1 MKRNTNKYYEEN
13 YTGLCFQIDAELAV
27 KKKNYSKAL
36 NIYREEILQLQ
47 DSWDGLFQ
55 NGYQLVEFDAV
66 ISKGLANVLR
76 LQGKH
81 LEALVELTY
90 FISVFRRSS
99 WVNPNEAQEEKLKA
113 YLRRAKLHNI
123 GINEL
128 NDYLDS
134 FDDDAPQDA
143 RRGVDCYQR
152 IQQQIYLWSDRV
164 LNRTPKLWIGKDLP
178 KLAAERWR

>member
-1 MKRNTNKYYEEN
+1 MKKNTNKYYEEN
-13 YTGLCFQIDAELAV
+13 YTGYSFQIDAELAV

-36 NIYREEILQLQ
+36 DIYREEILQLQ
-47 DSWDGLFQ
+47 DSLNSG

-66 ISKGLANVLR
+66 ISKGIANVLR

-90 FISVFRRSS
+90 FISVFRRSI
-99 WVNPNEAQEEKLKA
+99 WVNTNEAQEEKLKA

-134 FDDDAPQDA
+134 FDDDAPQNA

-164 LNRTPKLWIGKDLP
+164 LNRTPKLWIGKDWRIRGM
-178 KLAAERWR
+178 AE